1 MVVLTLKAKNDHLQ
15 KVAKTSD
22 FVKALAELVW
32 NSLDADA
39 TEVNVI
45 FSLNALGGIDS
56 IVVTDNGSGISK
68 ERAEHDFESLGRFV
82 ETHDTQNMYAWSCY
96 SRQRRARPVT

>member
-1 MVVLTLKAKNDHLQ
+1 
-15 KVAKTSD
+15 
-22 FVKALAELVW
+22 LVW

-68 ERAEHDFESLGRFV
+68 ERAEHDFESLGDSWKRTWRRFYLV
-82 ETHDTQNMYAWSCY
+82 MWTLLSQLSSCLE
-96 SRQRRARPVT
+96 RRNTSFS